1 MMQILYYC
9 RAKRCNFHFVIDKQD
24 RDRNTDL
31 WKKNLSGLESH
42 VKTRHSDLLAGN
54 PDWASIVGVFSSFLP
69 LLDDA
74 TIENVLLTKRAI
86 EI

>member
-1 MMQILYYC
+1 ME
-9 RAKRCNFHFVIDKQD
+9 KRD
-24 RDRNTDL
+24 RDQNTDH
-31 WKKNLSGLESH
+31 WKKNLSDLESH
-42 VKTRHSDLLAGN
+42 VKTKHADLLAGN